1 MKVRCKKFL
10 SEDRERKELDSRMG
24 LTKGKEYIVLGISFS
39 EHTRRI
45 YMHDDDEGQFP
56 GYLDIRQ
63 FDVTSNHIP
72 SNWIVEYSENFDV
85 LSFYPKSWVEAEN
98 FWDRFIDDDDPEMIA
113 LFEKE
118 KELIYREEAEHELKQ
133 GKK

>member
-10 SEDRERKELDSRMG
+10 SEDRERKELDSRIG

-39 EHTRRI
+39 GHDRRI
-45 YMHDDDEGQFP
+45 YMLDDDEDQLP

-63 FDVTSNHIP
+63 FDIVSNYVPSSWVVT
-72 SNWIVEYSENFDV
+72 YSENFDV
-85 LSFYPKSWVEAEN
+85 LDFYPKSWVEAEN
-98 FWDRFIDDDDPEMIA
+98 FWDRFIDDNDPEMIA

-133 GKK
+133 RNK

>member
-10 SEDRERKELDSRMG
+10 SEDKEKKELDSKPG

-39 EHTRRI
+39 ERDRDV
-45 YMHDDDEGQFP
+45 YMHDNDEDQLP
-56 GYLDIRQ
+56 VYYNIRQ
-63 FDVTSNHIP
+63 FDITSNYIP
-72 SNWIVEYSENFDV
+72 SNWIVEYNENFDV
-85 LSFYPKSWVEAEN
+85 LSFYPRLWAEAEN
-98 FWDRFIDDDDPEMIA
+98 FWDRFIDDNDPEIIA

-133 GKK
+133 RNE